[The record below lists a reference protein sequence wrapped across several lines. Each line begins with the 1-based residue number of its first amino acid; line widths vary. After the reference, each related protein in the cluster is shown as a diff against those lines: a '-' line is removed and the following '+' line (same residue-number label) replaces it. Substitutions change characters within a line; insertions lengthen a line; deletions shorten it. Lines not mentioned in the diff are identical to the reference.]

1 VHPGSIY
8 GYTGVLKLARKVPL
22 SSIHNLRSNGRIMP
36 NPAIESRLTTQCFPE
51 STGNKHGKEKG
62 AGIMPTPCFLLT
74 LR

>member
-1 VHPGSIY
+1 
-8 GYTGVLKLARKVPL
+8 
-22 SSIHNLRSNGRIMP
+22 MP